1 MRSPTSRRLRLRP
14 SSNGIPRRPMNSLKR
29 IRNFKKQTC
38 RRFHLRGEPLAR
50 GGDGEVSKN
59 PTVDLKKLTL
69 LRATI
74 RGRMIPVRRHA
85 MMAALLC
92 RNLVCRNLALT
103 HVEINLE
110 DSLDFNWRAHQECGP
125 ESPLS

>member
-1 MRSPTSRRLRLRP
+1 MRSPTSRRVRLRP
-14 SSNGIPRRPMNSLKR
+14 SPNGIPRRPKNSLKR

-38 RRFHLRGEPLAR
+38 RRFHLKGEPLAR

-74 RGRMIPVRRHA
+74 RGRMIPVRRDA
-85 MMAALLC
+85 MRAALL
-92 RNLVCRNLALT
+92 CRNLALT

-125 ESPLS
+125 ESPLSHG